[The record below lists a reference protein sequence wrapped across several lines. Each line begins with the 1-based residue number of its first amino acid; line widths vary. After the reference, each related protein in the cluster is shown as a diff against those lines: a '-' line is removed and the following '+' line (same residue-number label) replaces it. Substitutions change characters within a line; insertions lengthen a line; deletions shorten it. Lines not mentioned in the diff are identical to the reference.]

1 MRVFMRM
8 GSMYFRF
15 AMMGN
20 MQQRMSQ
27 RAVLDEQQQRNQRRV
42 EQAQTQQAARI
53 NHDLERQTNDS
64 LCAIPVARKQ
74 AAGRNPGTQ
83 WPIATTD
90 PDSTAL
96 PPKVTSF
103 GAPPGL
109 RLCIRVWLIAYFPT
123 GAASVRR

>member
-1 MRVFMRM
+1 MRM
-8 GSMYFRF
+8 IMTGMGMRRGF
-15 AMMGN
+15 AMMGD

-27 RAVLDEQQQRNQRRV
+27 RAVLGKQQQRDQRRV

-103 GAPPGL
+103 GAPPKMTS
-109 RLCIRVWLIAYFPT
+109 F
-123 GAASVRR
+123 GAHPG